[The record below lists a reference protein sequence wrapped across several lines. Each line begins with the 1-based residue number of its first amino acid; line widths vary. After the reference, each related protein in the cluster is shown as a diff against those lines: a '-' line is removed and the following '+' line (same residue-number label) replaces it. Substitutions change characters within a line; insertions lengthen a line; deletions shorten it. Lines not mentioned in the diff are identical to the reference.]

1 MTSGVDVL
9 NRHDTFLGICE
20 AIGQDFGFHPDWLR
34 ALLSLALLFSPSLV
48 VGLYLSFGLL
58 VAASRWLFPP
68 RAAEAVQAYP
78 SLCAAVLSN
87 DDDPKLD
94 FSLAA

>member
-1 MTSGVDVL
+1 MMSGVDVL

-34 ALLSLALLFSPSLV
+34 ALLSLALLFGPGLV
-48 VGLYLSFGLL
+48 IALYLALGLL

-68 RAAEAVQAYP
+68 RAVEAVHASP
-78 SLCAAVLSN
+78 RLCAALSSN
-87 DDDPKLD
+87 DDDRRLD
-94 FSLAA
+94 LPIAA